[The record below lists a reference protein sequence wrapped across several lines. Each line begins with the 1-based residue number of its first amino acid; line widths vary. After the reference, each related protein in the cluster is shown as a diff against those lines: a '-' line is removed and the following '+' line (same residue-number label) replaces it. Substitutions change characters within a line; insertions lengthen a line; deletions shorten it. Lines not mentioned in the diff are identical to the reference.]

1 MRQRLFAKTL
11 FSILAKVSA
20 GLNLLKNLL
29 KFLLKFHALKALT
42 LALNLAFYAS
52 SFFKN
57 VIFSLQMRQRTSF
70 STT

>member
-1 MRQRLFAKTL
+1 ML
-11 FSILAKVSA
+11 FSILAKASV
-20 GLNLLKNLL
+20 GLNLL
-29 KFLLKFHALKALT
+29 KFLLKFHALKAST

-57 VIFSLQMRQRTSF
+57 VIFSLQIRQRTSF